1 MISEGLWD
9 TEYWMAAENPA
20 LPSKKKRKI
29 VILNCIIISHFYF
42 NFDQI
47 SEYKLHYR
55 DLAETCM
62 VYIISSSF
70 SFMNHNNKAWLGKG
84 KHLNGVT
91 LLLNVVSAV
100 NYISSNWITVKGV
113 WINFSTNKYVA
124 DTLTSSQAEA
134 NSSQEVIAMQGLS
147 VPDGELQTYILQL
160 LQTQVGV
167 HKCVVVVW
175 TLRLLQYWSLLLWGR
190 LVLWWQQIP
199 EGQCY

>member
-1 MISEGLWD
+1 MNISYIIEILLRLVWYTLSVQVLVSWIITIKLDWGKEN
-9 TEYWMAAENPA
+9 TWMVWRFFWMWY
-20 LPSKKKRKI
+20 LQ
-29 VILNCIIISHFYF
+29 LIISPV
-42 NFDQI
+42 I
-47 SEYKLHYR
+47 ES
-55 DLAETCM
+55 
-62 VYIISSSF
+62 
-70 SFMNHNNKAWLGKG
+70 
-84 KHLNGVT
+84 
-91 LLLNVVSAV
+91 LL
-100 NYISSNWITVKGV
+100 KGV